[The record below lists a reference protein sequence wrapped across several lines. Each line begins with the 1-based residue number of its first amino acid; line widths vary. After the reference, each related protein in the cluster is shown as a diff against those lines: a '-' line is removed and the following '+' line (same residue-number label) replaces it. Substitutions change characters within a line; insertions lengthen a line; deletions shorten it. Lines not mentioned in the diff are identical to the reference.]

1 MKQVHLIDVHD
12 SNNMRK
18 SFDELFS
25 GYCVF
30 VNTLTKPVVPQRGT
44 LAGILIVGKTQSCC
58 PRAGV

>member
-30 VNTLTKPVVPQRGT
+30 VNTV
-44 LAGILIVGKTQSCC
+44 TQAPLSLEF
-58 PRAGV
+58 PRQKY

>member
-30 VNTLTKPVVPQRGT
+30 VNTVTKPVVPKRGI
-44 LAGILIVGKTQSCC
+44 LAGILS
-58 PRAGV
+58 